1 MAIDVLQLMCL
12 TMSLHILQKEL
23 TKLASNATLKSLS
36 LVLDLPPFTCPMKL
50 ILNGHEKVINSLLGK
65 LCFCLKRRGGK
76 GHASWKLQ
84 ILGLVSFSFHIN
96 WMHVCLMIGL
106 QNLSPQLGDERFDDW
121 CESVSA
127 ADSAQAWKALNS
139 IFILGAW
146 TLWNHRNRCVFYGM
160 APNIAHASEELY
172 LWRLAGAKGLAARGG
187 FTLGC
192 GRDRVDFSSGVCVC
206 SSLGWRLSVR
216 L

>member
-1 MAIDVLQLMCL
+1 VLNHELAHFAKRIDKTCIKCNTEILELGVGFTTIYLPNETYLEWTWKGDQQ
-12 TMSLHILQKEL
+12 SLGQALL
-23 TKLASNATLKSLS
+23 
-36 LVLDLPPFTCPMKL
+36 LPQR
-50 ILNGHEKVINSLLGK
+50 E
-65 LCFCLKRRGGK
+65 GGK

-84 ILGLVSFSFHIN
+84 ILGLVSFSIHIN

-121 CESVSA
+121 WESVSA

-172 LWRLAGAKGLAARGG
+172 LWRSAGAKGLAARGG